1 MNNNNNEDPS
11 TTATSSTTRTQH
23 EQQQTTARQFMDF
36 LPTFYESVLELLTK
50 ERTQSKL
57 VFGPELSPMIVT
69 RVLIEVFKPLVP
81 SFQKRLEKLCPLP
94 GKIGSS
100 SSSLIR
106 GGTTDGSSSVGGTEA
121 IATAYESTIQFLS
134 LAYDQMETWNGGGGS
149 SSSNQEESS
158 GSRKDNKTRKGK
170 SSSSSTSQ
178 QDGSTK
184 VEEESIQS
192 SIRSAILLIASP
204 FLPYQRALA
213 VAERDPM
220 GEAASMVAKDVRSVI
235 NFEDAAERLGDL
247 APFMFPL
254 AEG

>member
-1 MNNNNNEDPS
+1 
-11 TTATSSTTRTQH
+11 
-23 EQQQTTARQFMDF
+23 
-36 LPTFYESVLELLTK
+36 
-50 ERTQSKL
+50 
-57 VFGPELSPMIVT
+57 
-69 RVLIEVFKPLVP
+69 
-81 SFQKRLEKLCPLP
+81 
-94 GKIGSS
+94 
-100 SSSLIR
+100 
-106 GGTTDGSSSVGGTEA
+106 
-121 IATAYESTIQFLS
+121 
-134 LAYDQMETWNGGGGS
+134 METWNGGGGS

-170 SSSSSTSQ
+170 LSSSSSSTSQ
-178 QDGSTK
+178 QDSG